1 MQTELK
7 PSIRLGD
14 RVYDAFS
21 WKRKD
26 KIFLGDKQ
34 IGVITVSEHD
44 RTGVTVSLAS
54 GGCSPG
60 RQIQWC
66 ADEFQRISQQLEH
79 RELQCA

>member
-7 PSIRLGD
+7 ASIRLGD
-14 RVYDAFS
+14 RVYDMFS

-34 IGVITVSEHD
+34 IGVITLSEHD

-54 GGCSPG
+54 NARNPG

-66 ADEFQRISQQLEH
+66 VDEFQRVTQQIDH